1 MAKLQYNLKQKIGGI
16 AVKKIRTIIAL
27 CMVGMVLFLDIP
39 VSAASP
45 EADVCAS
52 NVIKIDAEEVTEDTG
67 KTLAEV
73 LGNFDTRATSMPKD
87 TWDWSDGTYSSSF
100 EIDYEVC
107 YTRYNFTG
115 YSTLYVVTEAE
126 RDKYTPASDVYYLY
140 VLTGSG
146 QGTIQTSIELNTTD
160 LVHMEIS
167 NLKPDKKYAF
177 AIVKANDGSR
187 LTGTI
192 SVLN

>member
-1 MAKLQYNLKQKIGGI
+1 M
-16 AVKKIRTIIAL
+16 KKIKTIIAL
-27 CMVGMVLFLDIP
+27 CLVGMVLFLDIP
-39 VSAASP
+39 VRAASL
-45 EADVCAS
+45 EADVSAS
-52 NVIKIDAEEVTEDTG
+52 DIIKIDVEEETEDTG

-73 LGNFDTRATSMPKD
+73 LGNFDARATSMPKD
-87 TWDWSDGTYSSSF
+87 TWDWSNGTYSSSF

-115 YSTLYVVTEAE
+115 YSTLYVATKAE

-140 VLTGSG
+140 VMTGSG
-146 QGTIQTSIELNTTD
+146 QGIIQTSKELNTTD

-177 AIVKANDGSR
+177 AIVKANDGST

-192 SVLN
+192 SVFN